1 MIALILKGRMP
12 MKLIAVHYSYG
23 LISVSVLTSMI
34 AAYAAFSLAER
45 MRHSASAN
53 HRRGWLLGGSVAL
66 GIGIWSMHYLG
77 MLAVELPVEVA
88 YFVPTVLLSLLMAIV
103 ASAVVLSV
111 VSAERVGWREL
122 LGGGVL
128 MGAGIGGMHYTGM
141 AAMRSTAM
149 HHYEPWVV
157 AASLLVA
164 VGFSTL
170 ALWIGFSVRDQM
182 KHGEWLRVVAGSVM
196 GLGIA
201 AMHYTAMAGVR
212 YVPDTM
218 LPFSSAGTVQ
228 VGALGR
234 AAVAVVAAVVLVTG
248 RVTAALDKRKFRDL
262 EAAQAELLETQEQLR
277 ETNELLSELS
287 YRDGLT
293 GLYNRRHFDAVFET
307 EFRRAARGGSSLSLL
322 MIDVDHFKEFNDT
335 YGHQHGDDCLREI
348 ARALEHGPRRA
359 HDCVARYG
367 GEEFVVVLPG
377 AHTAD
382 AMKIAEKIR
391 EAVLALKIE
400 HAGSETAPC
409 ATVSIGVCSCKP
421 KIGGSTKAILRDAD
435 TALYIAKGMGRNRVA
450 VCGGVELKV

>member
-1 MIALILKGRMP
+1 

-23 LISVSVLTSMI
+23 LIAVSVLTSMV

-45 MRHSASAN
+45 MRHATSAN
-53 HRRGWLLGGSVAL
+53 YRRGWLLGGSVAL

-77 MLAVELPVEVA
+77 MLAVVLPVDVA
-88 YFVPTVLLSLLMAIV
+88 YFVPTVLLSLLMAIA

-111 VSAERVGWREL
+111 VSAEKLGWRQL
-122 LGGGVL
+122 LIGGVL

-149 HHYEPWVV
+149 HHYEPGIVV
-157 AASLLVA
+157 LSLLVA

-170 ALWIGFSVRDQM
+170 ALWIGFSVRDQTRYR
-182 KHGEWLRVVAGSVM
+182 EWLRVVGGSVM

-212 YVPDTM
+212 YAPDAM
-218 LPFSSAGTVQ
+218 LSFSSAGTVQ
-228 VGALGR
+228 VGALGE

-248 RVTAALDKRKFRDL
+248 RVTAALDKRRFRDL
-262 EAAQAELLETQEQLR
+262 EAAQIELLETQEQLR

-287 YRDGLT
+287 YRDSLT
-293 GLYNRRHFDAVFET
+293 GLHNRRHFDAVFET
-307 EFRRAARGGSSLSLL
+307 EFRRAARSRASLSLL
-322 MIDVDHFKEFNDT
+322 MIDVDHFKAFNDT

-348 ARALEHGPRRA
+348 AQALEHGPRRA

-367 GEEFVVVLPG
+367 GEEFVVLLPG
-377 AHTAD
+377 ANTAD
-382 AMKIAEKIR
+382 AVKIAEKIR

-400 HAGSETAPC
+400 HAGSDTAPC

-421 KIGGSTKAILRDAD
+421 KISGSSKEILRDAD
-435 TALYIAKGMGRNRVA
+435 TALYVAKGMGRNRVA
-450 VCGGVELKV
+450 MCGGMEVGVSG

>member
-1 MIALILKGRMP
+1 

-23 LISVSVLTSMI
+23 LIAVSVLTSMV

-45 MRHSASAN
+45 MRHAASAN
-53 HRRGWLLGGSVAL
+53 YRRGWLLGGSVAL

-77 MLAVELPVEVA
+77 MLAVVLPVDVA
-88 YFVPTVLLSLLMAIV
+88 YFVPTVLLSLLMAIA

-111 VSAERVGWREL
+111 VSAEKLGWRQL
-122 LGGGVL
+122 LIGGVL
-128 MGAGIGGMHYTGM
+128 MGAGSGGMHYTGM

-149 HHYEPWVV
+149 HHYEPGIVV
-157 AASLLVA
+157 LSLLVA

-170 ALWIGFSVRDQM
+170 ALWIGFSVRDQTRYR
-182 KHGEWLRVVAGSVM
+182 EWLRVVGGSVM

-212 YVPDTM
+212 YAPDAM
-218 LPFSSAGTVQ
+218 LSFSSAGTVQ
-228 VGALGR
+228 VGALGE

-248 RVTAALDKRKFRDL
+248 RVTAALDKRRFRDL
-262 EAAQAELLETQEQLR
+262 EAAQIELLETQEQLR

-287 YRDGLT
+287 YRDSLT
-293 GLYNRRHFDAVFET
+293 GLHNRRHFDAVFET
-307 EFRRAARGGSSLSLL
+307 EFRRAARSRASLSLL
-322 MIDVDHFKEFNDT
+322 MIDVDHFKAFNDT

-348 ARALEHGPRRA
+348 AQALEHGPRRA

-367 GEEFVVVLPG
+367 GEEFVVLLPG
-377 AHTAD
+377 ANTTD
-382 AMKIAEKIR
+382 AVKIAEKIR

-400 HAGSETAPC
+400 HAGSDTAPC

-421 KIGGSTKAILRDAD
+421 KISGSSKEILRDAD
-435 TALYIAKGMGRNRVA
+435 TALYVAKGMGRNRVA
-450 VCGGVELKV
+450 MCGGMEVGVSG

>member
-1 MIALILKGRMP
+1 

-23 LISVSVLTSMI
+23 LIAVSVLTSMV

-45 MRHSASAN
+45 MRHATSAN
-53 HRRGWLLGGSVAL
+53 YRRGWLLGGSVAL

-77 MLAVELPVEVA
+77 MLAVVLPVDVA
-88 YFVPTVLLSLLMAIV
+88 YFVPTVLLSLLMAIA

-111 VSAERVGWREL
+111 VSAEKLGWRQL
-122 LGGGVL
+122 LIGGVL

-149 HHYEPWVV
+149 HHYEPGIVV
-157 AASLLVA
+157 LSLLVA

-170 ALWIGFSVRDQM
+170 ALWIGFSVRDQTRYR
-182 KHGEWLRVVAGSVM
+182 EWLRVVGGSVM

-212 YVPDTM
+212 YAPDAM
-218 LPFSSAGTVQ
+218 LSFSSAGTVQ
-228 VGALGR
+228 VGALGE

-248 RVTAALDKRKFRDL
+248 RVTAALDKRRFRDL
-262 EAAQAELLETQEQLR
+262 EAAQIELLETQEQLR

-287 YRDGLT
+287 YRDSLT
-293 GLYNRRHFDAVFET
+293 GLHNRRHFDAVFET
-307 EFRRAARGGSSLSLL
+307 EFRRAARSRASLSLL
-322 MIDVDHFKEFNDT
+322 MIDVDHFKAFNDT

-348 ARALEHGPRRA
+348 AQALEHGPRRA

-367 GEEFVVVLPG
+367 GEEFVVLLPG
-377 AHTAD
+377 ANTTD
-382 AMKIAEKIR
+382 AVKIAEKIR

-400 HAGSETAPC
+400 HAGSDTAPC

-421 KIGGSTKAILRDAD
+421 KIGGSPKEILRDAD
-435 TALYIAKGMGRNRVA
+435 TALYVAKGMGRNRVA
-450 VCGGVELKV
+450 MCGGMEVGVSG

>member
-1 MIALILKGRMP
+1 
-12 MKLIAVHYSYG
+12 MKPIVVHYSYG
-23 LISVSVLTSMI
+23 LMAVSVLTSMI

-45 MRHSASAN
+45 MRHARSETQ
-53 HRRGWLLGGSVAL
+53 RRGWLLGGSAAL

-88 YFVPTVLLSLLMAIV
+88 YFVPTVLLSLALAIA

-111 VSAERVGWREL
+111 VSADKLGWRQL

-149 HHYEPWVV
+149 HTYEPWIVV
-157 AASLLVA
+157 LSLLVA

-170 ALWIGFSVRDQM
+170 ALWIGFSVRDP
-182 KHGEWLRVVAGSVM
+182 KYGEWLRVLAGSVM

-212 YVPDTM
+212 YVPNAM
-218 LPFSSAGTVQ
+218 QPFSSTGMVQ
-228 VGALGR
+228 VTALGR
-234 AAVAVVAAVVLVTG
+234 VAVAVMAVVVLVTG
-248 RVTAALDKRKFRDL
+248 RVTAALDKRRFRDL
-262 EAAQAELLETQEQLR
+262 EAAQAELLEVQEQLR
-277 ETNELLSELS
+277 ESNELLSELS

-293 GLYNRRHFDAVFET
+293 GLYNRRHFDAVFDT
-307 EFRRAARGGSSLSLL
+307 EFRRAARSGSFLSLL
-322 MIDVDHFKEFNDT
+322 MIDVDHFKAFNDT

-348 ARALEHGPRRA
+348 AQALEHGPRRA

-377 AHTAD
+377 ADTA
-382 AMKIAEKIR
+382 AAVKIAEKIR
-391 EAVLALKIE
+391 EGVMALKIE
-400 HAGSETAPC
+400 HTGSETAPC

-421 KIGGSTKAILRDAD
+421 VVGGSTRDILRDAD
-435 TALYIAKGMGRNRVA
+435 TALYVAKGTGRNRVA
-450 VCGGVELKV
+450 VCGEVPVGV

>member
-1 MIALILKGRMP
+1 

-23 LISVSVLTSMI
+23 LIAVSVLTSMV

-45 MRHSASAN
+45 MRHATSAN
-53 HRRGWLLGGSVAL
+53 YRRGWLLGGSVAL

-77 MLAVELPVEVA
+77 MLAVVLPVDVA
-88 YFVPTVLLSLLMAIV
+88 YFVPTVLLSLLMAIA

-111 VSAERVGWREL
+111 VSAEKLGWRQL
-122 LGGGVL
+122 LIGGVL

-149 HHYEPWVV
+149 HHYEPGIVV
-157 AASLLVA
+157 LSLLVA

-170 ALWIGFSVRDQM
+170 ALWIGFSVRDQTRYR
-182 KHGEWLRVVAGSVM
+182 EWLRVVGGSVM

-212 YVPDTM
+212 YAPDAM
-218 LPFSSAGTVQ
+218 LSFSSAGTVQ
-228 VGALGR
+228 VGALGE

-248 RVTAALDKRKFRDL
+248 RVTAALDKRRFRDL
-262 EAAQAELLETQEQLR
+262 EAAQIELLETQEQLR

-287 YRDGLT
+287 YRDSLT
-293 GLYNRRHFDAVFET
+293 GLHNRRHFDAVFET
-307 EFRRAARGGSSLSLL
+307 EFRRAARSRASLSLL
-322 MIDVDHFKEFNDT
+322 MIDVDHFKAFNDT

-348 ARALEHGPRRA
+348 AQALEHGPRRA

-367 GEEFVVVLPG
+367 GEEFVVLLPG
-377 AHTAD
+377 ANTTD
-382 AMKIAEKIR
+382 AVKIAEKIR

-400 HAGSETAPC
+400 HAGSDTAPC

-421 KIGGSTKAILRDAD
+421 KISGSSKEILRDAD
-435 TALYIAKGMGRNRVA
+435 TALYVAKGMGRNRVA
-450 VCGGVELKV
+450 MCGGMEVGVSG

>member
-1 MIALILKGRMP
+1 
-12 MKLIAVHYSYG
+12 
-23 LISVSVLTSMI
+23 
-34 AAYAAFSLAER
+34 
-45 MRHSASAN
+45 
-53 HRRGWLLGGSVAL
+53 VAM

-149 HHYEPWVV
+149 HRYEPWIV
-157 AASLLVA
+157 ALSLLVA
-164 VGFSTL
+164 VGFSTI
-170 ALWIGFSVRDQM
+170 ALWIGFFVRDRSRY
-182 KHGEWLRVVAGSVM
+182 GEWLRIAGGSVM

-212 YVPDTM
+212 YLPEAMVPY
-218 LPFSSAGTVQ
+218 SKVWTVE
-228 VGALGR
+228 VSALGR
-234 AAVAVVAAVVLVTG
+234 VAVAVAAGVVLGTALG
-248 RVTAALDKRKFRDL
+248 TAALDKRRFRNL
-262 EAAQAELLETQEQLR
+262 EAAQVELLEVQQQLR
-277 ETNELLSELS
+277 ESNELLSELS

-293 GLYNRRHFDAVFET
+293 GLFNRRHFDAVFDT
-307 EFRRAARGGSSLSLL
+307 EFRRAARGKVSLGLL
-322 MIDVDHFKEFNDT
+322 MIDVDHFKAFNDT

-348 ARALEHGPRRA
+348 AQALEQGPRRA

-377 AHTAD
+377 ADTAD
-382 AMKIAEKIR
+382 AVKIAEQIR
-391 EAVLALKIE
+391 ETVLALKIE
-400 HAGSETAPC
+400 HTGSETGPYT
-409 ATVSIGVCSCKP
+409 TVSIGVCSCKP
-421 KIGGSTKAILRDAD
+421 AVGGTMEEMLRDAD

-450 VCGGVELKV
+450 VAGAMEVEA

>member
-1 MIALILKGRMP
+1 
-12 MKLIAVHYSYG
+12 MKPIVVHYSYG
-23 LISVSVLTSMI
+23 LIVVSVLTSMI

-45 MRHSASAN
+45 MRHSRSAR
-53 HRRGWLLGGSVAL
+53 HRWGWLLGGSVTL

-77 MLAVELPVEVA
+77 MLAVELPVQVA
-88 YFVPTVLLSLLMAIV
+88 YFVPTVLLSLVLAIA

-111 VSAERVGWREL
+111 VSSEELGWRQL

-149 HHYEPWVV
+149 HFYEPWIVV
-157 AASLLVA
+157 LSLLVA

-170 ALWIGFSVRDQM
+170 ALWIGFSVRDQPRY
-182 KHGEWLRVVAGSVM
+182 GELLRVAGGSVM

-212 YVPDTM
+212 YMPEVM
-218 LPFSSAGTVQ
+218 LPFSSVWTVQ
-228 VGALGR
+228 VNALGE
-234 AAVAVVAAVVLVTG
+234 AAVAIVAVVVLLTG
-248 RVTAALDKRKFRDL
+248 RGTAALDRRRFQNL
-262 EAAQAELLETQEQLR
+262 EATQAELLEMQEQLR
-277 ETNELLSELS
+277 ESNELLSELS

-293 GLYNRRHFDAVFET
+293 GLYNRRHFDAAFDT
-307 EFRRAARGGSSLSLL
+307 EFRRAARGGVSLGLL
-322 MIDVDHFKEFNDT
+322 MVDVDHFKAFNDT
-335 YGHQHGDDCLREI
+335 YGHQCGDDCLREI
-348 ARALEHGPRRA
+348 AQALEHGPRRA

-367 GEEFVVVLPG
+367 GEEFAVVLPG

-382 AMKIAEKIR
+382 AVKIAEKIR

-400 HAGSETAPC
+400 HTGSETGPY

-421 KIGGSTKAILRDAD
+421 AVGGSMEEMLRDAD

-450 VCGGVELKV
+450 VAGAMEVEA